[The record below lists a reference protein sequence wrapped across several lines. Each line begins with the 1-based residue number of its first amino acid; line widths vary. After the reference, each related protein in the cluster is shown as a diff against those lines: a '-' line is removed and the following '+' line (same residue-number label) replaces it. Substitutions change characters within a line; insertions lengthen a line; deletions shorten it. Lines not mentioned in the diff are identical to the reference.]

1 MHSLWPGG
9 WAPYGGCALISFLF
23 GGISALNNDNEAA
36 APAAP
41 VEPQM
46 QITSQTPFIGLG
58 VAGNF
63 AGHLEQAGEAADFVA
78 VKVDDKVAPKA
89 LFPFYVP
96 NHPGQLGVFPLSGEA
111 IFLPEA
117 AVSGDE
123 KVQIEPEVALWCEL
137 EYAGEQVVAIHPK
150 AFGAYNDCS
159 IRRPNAKKIS
169 EKKNWGEE
177 SKGLAAN
184 LLPLTHFAA
193 GCELDDYRI
202 ACYLERDGGLH
213 PYGIDSAAVDYSYFH
228 DQLLAWAI
236 DKFNHQQD
244 EGPAEHIQGLL
255 AQAGRP
261 AHALIS
267 IGATRYTPFGE
278 THFLA
283 PGDTACVVVY
293 PASRYSES
301 AIREAIATRR
311 VGADVSVLLQAV
323 KTR

>member
-1 MHSLWPGG
+1 
-9 WAPYGGCALISFLF
+9 
-23 GGISALNNDNEAA
+23 
-36 APAAP
+36 
-41 VEPQM
+41 M
-46 QITSQTPFIGLG
+46 QIAAESKFIGLG

-63 AGHLEQAGEAADFVA
+63 AGHLEQAGEASDFVA
-78 VKVDDKVAPKA
+78 VVVRDTTAPKA
-89 LFPFYVP
+89 LFPFFVP
-96 NHPGQLGVFPLSGEA
+96 GHPGQLGVFPLSDKA

-137 EYAGEQVVAIHPK
+137 EYADKQVVAIHPR

-184 LLPLTHFAA
+184 LLPLSGFAA

-202 ACYLERDGGLH
+202 ACYLERDGELH
-213 PYGIDSAAVDYSYFH
+213 AYGVDSATIDYSYFH
-228 DQLLAWAI
+228 GKLLDWAI

-255 AQAGRP
+255 AQAGHP
-261 AHALIS
+261 PHALIS

-278 THFLA
+278 THFLK
-283 PGDTACVVVY
+283 PGDTSCVVVY
-293 PASRYSES
+293 PGSRYSE
-301 AIREAIATRR
+301 ADIREAIRSR
-311 VGADVSVLLQAV
+311 HFDADMSVLLQAV
-323 KTR
+323 QAR

>member
-1 MHSLWPGG
+1 
-9 WAPYGGCALISFLF
+9 
-23 GGISALNNDNEAA
+23 
-36 APAAP
+36 
-41 VEPQM
+41 M
-46 QITSQTPFIGLG
+46 QVTAESKFIGLG

-63 AGHLEQAGEAADFVA
+63 AGHLEQAGEASDFVA
-78 VKVDDKVAPKA
+78 VVVRDTSAPKA

-96 NHPGQLGVFPLSGEA
+96 GHPGQLGVFPLSGNA

-137 EYAGEQVVAIHPK
+137 EYAGEQVVAIHPR

-177 SKGLAAN
+177 SKGLAPAM
-184 LLPLTHFAA
+184 LPLSHFAA

-202 ACYLERDGGLH
+202 ACYLERDGELY
-213 PYGIDSAAVDYSYFH
+213 PYGVDSAAVDYSYFH
-228 DQLLAWAI
+228 GQLLTWAI

-255 AQAGRP
+255 AQAGHP

-278 THFLA
+278 THFLK
-283 PGDTACVVVY
+283 PGDTACVLLY
-293 PASRYSES
+293 PASHYSES
-301 AIREAIATRR
+301 DIREAICTRQF
-311 VGADVSVLLQAV
+311 GPDLSVLLQAV

>member
-1 MHSLWPGG
+1 
-9 WAPYGGCALISFLF
+9 
-23 GGISALNNDNEAA
+23 
-36 APAAP
+36 
-41 VEPQM
+41 M
-46 QITSQTPFIGLG
+46 QIAAESKFIGLG

-63 AGHLEQAGEAADFVA
+63 AGHLEQAGEASDFVA
-78 VKVDDKVAPKA
+78 VVVRDTTAPKA
-89 LFPFYVP
+89 LFPFFVP
-96 NHPGQLGVFPLSGEA
+96 GHPGQLGVFPLSDKA

-137 EYAGEQVVAIHPK
+137 EYAGKQVVAIHPC

-177 SKGLAAN
+177 SKGLAAK
-184 LLPLTHFAA
+184 LLPLSGFTA

-202 ACYLERDGGLH
+202 ACYLERDGELH
-213 PYGIDSAAVDYSYFH
+213 AYGVDSAAIDYSYFH
-228 DQLLAWAI
+228 GKLLDWAI

-255 AQAGRP
+255 AQAGHP
-261 AHALIS
+261 PHALIS

-278 THFLA
+278 THFLK
-283 PGDTACVVVY
+283 PGDTSCVVVY
-293 PASRYSES
+293 PGSRYSE
-301 AIREAIATRR
+301 ADIREAIRSR
-311 VGADVSVLLQAV
+311 HFGADMSVLLQAV
-323 KTR
+323 QAR

>member
-1 MHSLWPGG
+1 
-9 WAPYGGCALISFLF
+9 
-23 GGISALNNDNEAA
+23 
-36 APAAP
+36 
-41 VEPQM
+41 M
-46 QITSQTPFIGLG
+46 QIAAESKFIGLG

-63 AGHLEQAGEAADFVA
+63 AGHLEQAGEASDFVA
-78 VKVDDKVAPKA
+78 VVVRDTTAPKA
-89 LFPFYVP
+89 LFPFFVP
-96 NHPGQLGVFPLSGEA
+96 GHPGQLGVFPLSDKA

-137 EYAGEQVVAIHPK
+137 EYAGKQVVAIHPR

-169 EKKNWGEE
+169 EKKNWGEG

-184 LLPLTHFAA
+184 LLPLSGFTA

-202 ACYLERDGGLH
+202 ACYLERDGELH
-213 PYGIDSAAVDYSYFH
+213 AYGVDSAAIDYSYFH
-228 DQLLAWAI
+228 GKLLDWAI

-255 AQAGRP
+255 AQAGHP
-261 AHALIS
+261 PHALIS

-278 THFLA
+278 THFLK
-283 PGDTACVVVY
+283 PGDTSCVVVY
-293 PASRYSES
+293 PGSRYSEAEIRD
-301 AIREAIATRR
+301 AIRTRSF
-311 VGADVSVLLQAV
+311 GADVSVLLQAV
-323 KTR
+323 QAR

>member
-1 MHSLWPGG
+1 
-9 WAPYGGCALISFLF
+9 
-23 GGISALNNDNEAA
+23 
-36 APAAP
+36 
-41 VEPQM
+41 M
-46 QITSQTPFIGLG
+46 QIAAESKFIGLG

-63 AGHLEQAGEAADFVA
+63 AGHLEQAGEASDFVA
-78 VKVDDKVAPKA
+78 VVVRDTTAPKA
-89 LFPFYVP
+89 LFPFFVP
-96 NHPGQLGVFPLSGEA
+96 GHPGQLGVFPLSDKA

-137 EYAGEQVVAIHPK
+137 EYAGNQVVAIHPL

-184 LLPLTHFAA
+184 LLPLSGFAA

-202 ACYLERDGGLH
+202 ACYLERDGELH
-213 PYGIDSAAVDYSYFH
+213 AYGVDSAAIDYSYFH
-228 DQLLAWAI
+228 GKLLDWAI

-255 AQAGRP
+255 AQAGHP
-261 AHALIS
+261 PHALIS

-278 THFLA
+278 THFLK
-283 PGDTACVVVY
+283 PGDTSCVVVY
-293 PASRYSES
+293 PGCRYSE
-301 AIREAIATRR
+301 ADIREAIRSR
-311 VGADVSVLLQAV
+311 HFGADMSVLLQAV
-323 KTR
+323 QAR

>member
-1 MHSLWPGG
+1 
-9 WAPYGGCALISFLF
+9 
-23 GGISALNNDNEAA
+23 
-36 APAAP
+36 
-41 VEPQM
+41 M
-46 QITSQTPFIGLG
+46 QIAAESKFIGLG

-63 AGHLEQAGEAADFVA
+63 AGHLEQAGEASDFVA
-78 VKVDDKVAPKA
+78 VVVRDTTAPKA
-89 LFPFYVP
+89 LFPFFVP
-96 NHPGQLGVFPLSGEA
+96 GHPGQLGVFPLSDKA

-137 EYAGEQVVAIHPK
+137 EYADKQVVAIHPR

-184 LLPLTHFAA
+184 LLPLSGFAA

-202 ACYLERDGGLH
+202 ACYLERDGELYA
-213 PYGIDSAAVDYSYFH
+213 YGVDSAAIDYSYFH
-228 DQLLAWAI
+228 GKLLDWAI

-255 AQAGRP
+255 AQAGHP
-261 AHALIS
+261 PHALIS

-278 THFLA
+278 THFLK
-283 PGDTACVVVY
+283 PGDTSCVVVY
-293 PASRYSES
+293 PGSRYSE
-301 AIREAIATRR
+301 ADIREAIRSR
-311 VGADVSVLLQAV
+311 HFGADMSVLLQAV
-323 KTR
+323 QAR

>member
-1 MHSLWPGG
+1 
-9 WAPYGGCALISFLF
+9 
-23 GGISALNNDNEAA
+23 
-36 APAAP
+36 
-41 VEPQM
+41 M
-46 QITSQTPFIGLG
+46 QIAAESKFIGLG

-63 AGHLEQAGEAADFVA
+63 AGHLEQAGEASDFVA
-78 VKVDDKVAPKA
+78 VVVRDTTAPKA
-89 LFPFYVP
+89 LFPFFVSG
-96 NHPGQLGVFPLSGEA
+96 HPGQLGVFPLSDKA

-137 EYAGEQVVAIHPK
+137 EYADKQVVAIHPR

-184 LLPLTHFAA
+184 LLPLSGFAA

-202 ACYLERDGGLH
+202 ACYLERDGELH
-213 PYGIDSAAVDYSYFH
+213 AYGVDSAAIDYSYFH
-228 DQLLAWAI
+228 GKLLDWAI

-255 AQAGRP
+255 AQAGHP
-261 AHALIS
+261 PHALIS

-278 THFLA
+278 THFLK
-283 PGDTACVVVY
+283 PGDTSCVVVY
-293 PASRYSES
+293 PGSRYSE
-301 AIREAIATRR
+301 AEIREAIRTRSF
-311 VGADVSVLLQAV
+311 GADVSVLLQAV
-323 KTR
+323 QAR

>member
-1 MHSLWPGG
+1 MRVT
-9 WAPYGGCALISFLF
+9 AQR
-23 GGISALNNDNEAA
+23 N
-36 APAAP
+36 
-41 VEPQM
+41 
-46 QITSQTPFIGLG
+46 FIGLG

-78 VKVDDKVAPKA
+78 VQVVDKVAPKA

-96 NHPGQLGVFPLSGEA
+96 SHPGQLGVFPLSEAA

-169 EKKNWGEE
+169 EKKNWGPE
-177 SKGLAAN
+177 SKGLAAH
-184 LLPLTHFAA
+184 LLPLSHFAA

-202 ACYLERDGGLH
+202 ACYLERDGELH
-213 PYGIDSAAVDYSYFH
+213 GYGIDSAAVDYSYFH
-228 DQLLAWAI
+228 QQLLEWAV

-244 EGPAEHIQGLL
+244 AGPAEHIQGLM

-261 AHALIS
+261 QHALIS

-278 THFLA
+278 THFLQ
-283 PGDTACVVVY
+283 PGDTSCVLVY
-293 PASRYSES
+293 PGSRYSES
-301 AIREAIATRR
+301 DIRTAIRSRQF
-311 VGADVSVLLQAV
+311 GPDVSALLQAV

>member
-1 MHSLWPGG
+1 
-9 WAPYGGCALISFLF
+9 
-23 GGISALNNDNEAA
+23 
-36 APAAP
+36 
-41 VEPQM
+41 M
-46 QITSQTPFIGLG
+46 QIAAESKFIGLG

-63 AGHLEQAGEAADFVA
+63 AGHLEQAGEASDFVA
-78 VKVDDKVAPKA
+78 VVVRDTTAPKA
-89 LFPFYVP
+89 LFPFFVP
-96 NHPGQLGVFPLSGEA
+96 GHPDQLGVFPLSDKA

-137 EYAGEQVVAIHPK
+137 EYAGKQVVAIHPR

-177 SKGLAAN
+177 SKGLAAK
-184 LLPLTHFAA
+184 LLPLSGFAA

-202 ACYLERDGGLH
+202 ACYLELDGELH
-213 PYGIDSAAVDYSYFH
+213 AYGVDSAAIDYSYFH
-228 DQLLAWAI
+228 GKLLDWAI

-255 AQAGRP
+255 AQAGHP
-261 AHALIS
+261 PHALIS

-278 THFLA
+278 THFLK
-283 PGDTACVVVY
+283 PGDTSCVVVY
-293 PASRYSES
+293 PGSRYSE
-301 AIREAIATRR
+301 ADIREAIRSR
-311 VGADVSVLLQAV
+311 NFGADMSVLLQAV
-323 KTR
+323 QAR

>member
-1 MHSLWPGG
+1 
-9 WAPYGGCALISFLF
+9 
-23 GGISALNNDNEAA
+23 
-36 APAAP
+36 
-41 VEPQM
+41 M
-46 QITSQTPFIGLG
+46 QIAAESKFIGLG

-63 AGHLEQAGEAADFVA
+63 AGHLEQAGEASDFVA
-78 VKVDDKVAPKA
+78 VVVRDTTAPKA
-89 LFPFYVP
+89 LFPFFVP
-96 NHPGQLGVFPLSGEA
+96 GHPGQLGVFPLSDKA

-137 EYAGEQVVAIHPK
+137 EYTDKQVVAIHPR

-184 LLPLTHFAA
+184 LLPLSGFAA

-202 ACYLERDGGLH
+202 ACYLERDGKLH
-213 PYGIDSAAVDYSYFH
+213 AYGVDSAAIDYSYFH
-228 DQLLAWAI
+228 GKLLDWAI

-255 AQAGRP
+255 AQAGHP
-261 AHALIS
+261 PHALIS

-278 THFLA
+278 THFLK
-283 PGDTACVVVY
+283 PGDTSCVVVY
-293 PASRYSES
+293 PGSRYSE
-301 AIREAIATRR
+301 ADIREAIRSR
-311 VGADVSVLLQAV
+311 HFGADMSVLLQAV
-323 KTR
+323 QAR

>member
-1 MHSLWPGG
+1 MRVT
-9 WAPYGGCALISFLF
+9 AQR
-23 GGISALNNDNEAA
+23 N
-36 APAAP
+36 
-41 VEPQM
+41 
-46 QITSQTPFIGLG
+46 FIGLG

-78 VKVDDKVAPKA
+78 VQVVDKVAPKA

-96 NHPGQLGVFPLSGEA
+96 SHPGQLGVFPLSEAA

-169 EKKNWGEE
+169 EKKNWGPE
-177 SKGLAAN
+177 SKGLAAH
-184 LLPLTHFAA
+184 LLPLSHFAA

-202 ACYLERDGGLH
+202 ACYLERDGELH
-213 PYGIDSAAVDYSYFH
+213 GYGIDSAAVDYSYFH
-228 DQLLAWAI
+228 QQLLEWAV

-244 EGPAEHIQGLL
+244 AGPAEHIQGLL

-261 AHALIS
+261 QHALIS

-278 THFLA
+278 THFLQ
-283 PGDTACVVVY
+283 PGDTSCVLVY
-293 PASRYSES
+293 PGSRYSES
-301 AIREAIATRR
+301 DIRTAIRSRQF
-311 VGADVSVLLQAV
+311 GPDVSALLQAV

>member
-1 MHSLWPGG
+1 
-9 WAPYGGCALISFLF
+9 
-23 GGISALNNDNEAA
+23 
-36 APAAP
+36 
-41 VEPQM
+41 M
-46 QITSQTPFIGLG
+46 QIAAESKFIGLG

-63 AGHLEQAGEAADFVA
+63 AGHLEQAGEASDFVA
-78 VKVDDKVAPKA
+78 VVVRDTTAPKA
-89 LFPFYVP
+89 LFPFFVP
-96 NHPGQLGVFPLSGEA
+96 GYPGQLGVFPLSDKA

-137 EYAGEQVVAIHPK
+137 EYADKQVVAIHPR

-184 LLPLTHFAA
+184 LLSLSGFAV

-202 ACYLERDGGLH
+202 ACYLERDGELH
-213 PYGIDSAAVDYSYFH
+213 AYGVDSAAIDYSYFH
-228 DQLLAWAI
+228 GKLLDWAI

-255 AQAGRP
+255 AQAGHP
-261 AHALIS
+261 PHALIS

-278 THFLA
+278 THFLK
-283 PGDTACVVVY
+283 PGDTSCVVVY
-293 PASRYSES
+293 PGSRYSE
-301 AIREAIATRR
+301 ADIREAIRSR
-311 VGADVSVLLQAV
+311 HFGADMSVLLQAV
-323 KTR
+323 QAR

>member
-1 MHSLWPGG
+1 
-9 WAPYGGCALISFLF
+9 
-23 GGISALNNDNEAA
+23 
-36 APAAP
+36 
-41 VEPQM
+41 M
-46 QITSQTPFIGLG
+46 QIAAESKFIGLG

-63 AGHLEQAGEAADFVA
+63 AGHLEQAGEASDFVA
-78 VKVDDKVAPKA
+78 VVVRDTTAPKA
-89 LFPFYVP
+89 LFPFFVP
-96 NHPGQLGVFPLSGEA
+96 GHPGQLGVFPLSDKA
-111 IFLPEA
+111 ICLPEA

-137 EYAGEQVVAIHPK
+137 EYAGKQVVAIHPR

-184 LLPLTHFAA
+184 LLPLSGFTA

-202 ACYLERDGGLH
+202 ACYLERDGELH
-213 PYGIDSAAVDYSYFH
+213 AYGVDSAAIDYSYFH
-228 DQLLAWAI
+228 GKLLDWAI

-255 AQAGRP
+255 AQAGHP
-261 AHALIS
+261 PHALIS

-278 THFLA
+278 THFLK
-283 PGDTACVVVY
+283 PGDTSCVVVY
-293 PASRYSES
+293 PGSRYSE
-301 AIREAIATRR
+301 ADIREAIRSR
-311 VGADVSVLLQAV
+311 HFGADMSVLLQAV
-323 KTR
+323 QAR

>member
-1 MHSLWPGG
+1 
-9 WAPYGGCALISFLF
+9 
-23 GGISALNNDNEAA
+23 
-36 APAAP
+36 
-41 VEPQM
+41 M
-46 QITSQTPFIGLG
+46 QITELSNFIGLG

-78 VKVDDKVAPKA
+78 VKVTDKVAPKA

-96 NHPGQLGVFPLSGEA
+96 SHPGQLGVYPLSGDA

-117 AVSGDE
+117 AVNGDE

-137 EYAGEQVVAIHPK
+137 EYEGARVVAIRPR

-177 SKGLAAN
+177 SKGLAAH
-184 LLPLTHFAA
+184 LLPLSHFAA

-202 ACYLERDGGLH
+202 ACYLERGGELH

-228 DQLLAWAI
+228 GQLLEWAI

-261 AHALIS
+261 SHALIS

-278 THFLA
+278 THFLQ
-283 PGDTACVVVY
+283 PGDTACVLVY
-293 PASRYSES
+293 PGSRHSES
-301 AIREAIATRR
+301 DIRAAIRSRQFAPDI
-311 VGADVSVLLQAV
+311 SVLLQAV

>member
-1 MHSLWPGG
+1 
-9 WAPYGGCALISFLF
+9 
-23 GGISALNNDNEAA
+23 
-36 APAAP
+36 
-41 VEPQM
+41 M
-46 QITSQTPFIGLG
+46 QVTAESKFIGLG

-63 AGHLEQAGEAADFVA
+63 AGHLEQAGEASDFVA
-78 VKVDDKVAPKA
+78 VVVRDTTAPKA
-89 LFPFYVP
+89 LFPFFVP
-96 NHPGQLGVFPLSGEA
+96 GHSGQLGVLPLSNNA

-137 EYAGEQVVAIHPK
+137 EYAGKQVVAIHPR

-184 LLPLTHFAA
+184 LLPLSGFAA

-202 ACYLERDGGLH
+202 ACYLERDGELH
-213 PYGIDSAAVDYSYFH
+213 AYGVDSAAIDYSYFH
-228 DQLLAWAI
+228 GKLLDWAI
-236 DKFNHQQD
+236 DKLNHQQD

-255 AQAGRP
+255 AQAGHP
-261 AHALIS
+261 PHALIS

-278 THFLA
+278 THFLK
-283 PGDTACVVVY
+283 PGDTSCVVVY
-293 PASRYSES
+293 PGSRYSE
-301 AIREAIATRR
+301 ADIREAIRSR
-311 VGADVSVLLQAV
+311 NFGADMSVLLQAV
-323 KTR
+323 QAR

>member
-1 MHSLWPGG
+1 
-9 WAPYGGCALISFLF
+9 
-23 GGISALNNDNEAA
+23 
-36 APAAP
+36 
-41 VEPQM
+41 M
-46 QITSQTPFIGLG
+46 QIAAESKFIGLG

-63 AGHLEQAGEAADFVA
+63 AGHLEQAGEASDFVA
-78 VKVDDKVAPKA
+78 VVVRDTTAPKA
-89 LFPFYVP
+89 LFPFFVP
-96 NHPGQLGVFPLSGEA
+96 GHPGQLGVFPLSDKA

-137 EYAGEQVVAIHPK
+137 EYADKQVVAIHPR

-177 SKGLAAN
+177 SKGLAAK
-184 LLPLTHFAA
+184 LLPLSGFVA

-202 ACYLERDGGLH
+202 ACYLERDGELH
-213 PYGIDSAAVDYSYFH
+213 AYGVDSAAIDYSYFH
-228 DQLLAWAI
+228 GKLLDWAI

-255 AQAGRP
+255 AQAGHP
-261 AHALIS
+261 PHALIS

-278 THFLA
+278 THFLK
-283 PGDTACVVVY
+283 PGDTSCVVVY
-293 PASRYSES
+293 PGSRYSE
-301 AIREAIATRR
+301 ADIREAIRSR
-311 VGADVSVLLQAV
+311 HFGADMSVLLQAV
-323 KTR
+323 QAR

>member
-1 MHSLWPGG
+1 
-9 WAPYGGCALISFLF
+9 
-23 GGISALNNDNEAA
+23 
-36 APAAP
+36 
-41 VEPQM
+41 M
-46 QITSQTPFIGLG
+46 QIAAESKFIGLG

-63 AGHLEQAGEAADFVA
+63 AGHLEQAGEASDFVA
-78 VKVDDKVAPKA
+78 VVVRDTTAPKA
-89 LFPFYVP
+89 LFPFFVP
-96 NHPGQLGVFPLSGEA
+96 GHPGQLGVFPLSDKA

-137 EYAGEQVVAIHPK
+137 EYAGKQVVAIHPR

-159 IRRPNAKKIS
+159 IRRSNAKKIS

-184 LLPLTHFAA
+184 LLALSGFAA

-202 ACYLERDGGLH
+202 ACYLERDGELH
-213 PYGIDSAAVDYSYFH
+213 AYGVDSAAIDYSYFH
-228 DQLLAWAI
+228 GKLLDWAI

-255 AQAGRP
+255 AQAGHP
-261 AHALIS
+261 PHALIS

-278 THFLA
+278 THFLK
-283 PGDTACVVVY
+283 PGDTSCVVVY
-293 PASRYSES
+293 PGSRYSE
-301 AIREAIATRR
+301 ADIREAIRSR
-311 VGADVSVLLQAV
+311 NFGADMSVLLQAV
-323 KTR
+323 QAR

>member
-1 MHSLWPGG
+1 MQVSK
-9 WAPYGGCALISFLF
+9 
-23 GGISALNNDNEAA
+23 
-36 APAAP
+36 
-41 VEPQM
+41 M
-46 QITSQTPFIGLG
+46 QIAAESKFIGLG

-63 AGHLEQAGEAADFVA
+63 AGHLEQAGEASDFVA
-78 VKVDDKVAPKA
+78 VVVRDTTAPKA
-89 LFPFYVP
+89 LFPFFVP
-96 NHPGQLGVFPLSGEA
+96 GHPGQLGVYPLSDKA

-137 EYAGEQVVAIHPK
+137 EYADKQVVAIHPR

-184 LLPLTHFAA
+184 LLPLSGFAA

-202 ACYLERDGGLH
+202 ACYLERDGELH
-213 PYGIDSAAVDYSYFH
+213 AYGVDSAAIDYSYFH
-228 DQLLAWAI
+228 GKLLDWAI

-255 AQAGRP
+255 AQAGHP
-261 AHALIS
+261 PHALIS

-278 THFLA
+278 THFLK
-283 PGDTACVVVY
+283 PGDTSCVVVY
-293 PASRYSES
+293 PGSRYSE
-301 AIREAIATRR
+301 ADIREAIRSR
-311 VGADVSVLLQAV
+311 NFGADMSVLLQAV
-323 KTR
+323 QAR

>member
-1 MHSLWPGG
+1 
-9 WAPYGGCALISFLF
+9 
-23 GGISALNNDNEAA
+23 
-36 APAAP
+36 
-41 VEPQM
+41 M
-46 QITSQTPFIGLG
+46 QIAAESKFIGLG

-63 AGHLEQAGEAADFVA
+63 AGHLEQAGEASDFVA
-78 VKVDDKVAPKA
+78 VVVRDTTAPKA
-89 LFPFYVP
+89 LFPFFVP
-96 NHPGQLGVFPLSGEA
+96 GHPGQLGVFPLSDKA

-137 EYAGEQVVAIHPK
+137 EYACKQVVAIHPR

-184 LLPLTHFAA
+184 LLPLSGFTA

-202 ACYLERDGGLH
+202 ACYLERDGELH
-213 PYGIDSAAVDYSYFH
+213 AYGVDSAAIDYSYFH
-228 DQLLAWAI
+228 GKLLDWAI

-255 AQAGRP
+255 AQAGHP
-261 AHALIS
+261 PHALIS

-278 THFLA
+278 THFLK
-283 PGDTACVVVY
+283 PGDTSCVVVY
-293 PASRYSES
+293 PGSRYSE
-301 AIREAIATRR
+301 ADIREAIRSR
-311 VGADVSVLLQAV
+311 NFGADMSVLLQAV
-323 KTR
+323 QAR

>member
-1 MHSLWPGG
+1 
-9 WAPYGGCALISFLF
+9 
-23 GGISALNNDNEAA
+23 
-36 APAAP
+36 
-41 VEPQM
+41 M
-46 QITSQTPFIGLG
+46 QIAAENKFIGLG

-63 AGHLEQAGEAADFVA
+63 AGHLEQAGEASDFVA
-78 VKVDDKVAPKA
+78 VVVRDTTAPKA
-89 LFPFYVP
+89 LFPFFVP
-96 NHPGQLGVFPLSGEA
+96 GHPGQLGVYPLSDKA

-137 EYAGEQVVAIHPK
+137 EYADKQVVAIHPR

-184 LLPLTHFAA
+184 LLPLSGFAA

-202 ACYLERDGGLH
+202 ACYLERDGELYA
-213 PYGIDSAAVDYSYFH
+213 YGVDSAAIDYSYFH
-228 DQLLAWAI
+228 GKLLDWAI

-255 AQAGRP
+255 AQAGHP
-261 AHALIS
+261 PHALIS

-278 THFLA
+278 THFLK
-283 PGDTACVVVY
+283 PGDTSCVVVY
-293 PASRYSES
+293 PGSRYSE
-301 AIREAIATRR
+301 ADIREAIRSR
-311 VGADVSVLLQAV
+311 NFGADMSVLLQAV
-323 KTR
+323 QAR

>member
-1 MHSLWPGG
+1 
-9 WAPYGGCALISFLF
+9 
-23 GGISALNNDNEAA
+23 
-36 APAAP
+36 
-41 VEPQM
+41 M
-46 QITSQTPFIGLG
+46 QIAAESKFIGLG

-63 AGHLEQAGEAADFVA
+63 AGHLEQAGEASDFVA
-78 VKVDDKVAPKA
+78 VVVRDTTAPKA
-89 LFPFYVP
+89 LFPFFVP
-96 NHPGQLGVFPLSGEA
+96 SHSGQLGVFPLSDKA

-137 EYAGEQVVAIHPK
+137 EYADKQVVAIHPR

-184 LLPLTHFAA
+184 LLPLSGFAA

-202 ACYLERDGGLH
+202 ACYLERDGELH
-213 PYGIDSAAVDYSYFH
+213 AYGVDSAAIDYSYFH
-228 DQLLAWAI
+228 GKLLDWAI

-255 AQAGRP
+255 AQAGHP
-261 AHALIS
+261 PHALIS

-278 THFLA
+278 THFLK
-283 PGDTACVVVY
+283 PGDTSCVVVY
-293 PASRYSES
+293 PGSRYSE
-301 AIREAIATRR
+301 ADIREAIRSR
-311 VGADVSVLLQAV
+311 HFGADMSVLLQAV
-323 KTR
+323 QAR

>member
-1 MHSLWPGG
+1 
-9 WAPYGGCALISFLF
+9 
-23 GGISALNNDNEAA
+23 
-36 APAAP
+36 
-41 VEPQM
+41 M
-46 QITSQTPFIGLG
+46 QIAAESKFIGLG

-63 AGHLEQAGEAADFVA
+63 AGHLEQAGEASDFVA
-78 VKVDDKVAPKA
+78 VVVRDTTAPKA
-89 LFPFYVP
+89 LFPFFVP
-96 NHPGQLGVFPLSGEA
+96 GHPGQLGVFPLSDKA

-137 EYAGEQVVAIHPK
+137 EYADKQVVAIHPR

-184 LLPLTHFAA
+184 LLPLSGFAA

-202 ACYLERDGGLH
+202 ACYLERDGELH
-213 PYGIDSAAVDYSYFH
+213 AYGVDSAAIDYSYFH
-228 DQLLAWAI
+228 GKLLDWAI

-255 AQAGRP
+255 AQAGHP
-261 AHALIS
+261 PHALIS

-278 THFLA
+278 THFLK
-283 PGDTACVVVY
+283 PGDTSCVVVY
-293 PASRYSES
+293 PGSRYSE
-301 AIREAIATRR
+301 ADIREAIRSR
-311 VGADVSVLLQAV
+311 NFGADMSVLLQVVQA
-323 KTR
+323 R

>member
-1 MHSLWPGG
+1 
-9 WAPYGGCALISFLF
+9 
-23 GGISALNNDNEAA
+23 
-36 APAAP
+36 
-41 VEPQM
+41 M
-46 QITSQTPFIGLG
+46 QVTAESKFIGLG

-63 AGHLEQAGEAADFVA
+63 AGHLEQAGEASDFVA
-78 VKVDDKVAPKA
+78 VVVRDTTAPKA
-89 LFPFYVP
+89 LFPFFVP
-96 NHPGQLGVFPLSGEA
+96 GHPGQLGVYPLSNNA

-137 EYAGEQVVAIHPK
+137 EYADKQVVAIHPR

-184 LLPLTHFAA
+184 LLPLSGFAA
-193 GCELDDYRI
+193 GCELDEYRI
-202 ACYLERDGGLH
+202 ACYLERDGELH
-213 PYGIDSAAVDYSYFH
+213 AYGVDSAAIDYSYFH
-228 DQLLAWAI
+228 GKLLDWVI

-255 AQAGRP
+255 AQAGHP
-261 AHALIS
+261 PHALIS

-278 THFLA
+278 THFLK
-283 PGDTACVVVY
+283 PGDTSCVVVY
-293 PASRYSES
+293 PGSRYSE
-301 AIREAIATRR
+301 ADIREAIRSR
-311 VGADVSVLLQAV
+311 HFGADMSVLLQTVQA
-323 KTR
+323 R